1 MVHCNGSKQKQ
12 WLQWIRYK
20 IVYLNVCVLQ
30 ASKDPTYTAFCDL
43 TIDSFKM
50 SCSKVF
56 SSKWGKGFG
65 LVEDLLGP
73 EHPLN
78 QKNSVFGIIFY
89 SLIMLLAFINVGFI
103 AKLQVIQE
111 YYSIIISVI
120 SYYSDVSLPIVC
132 GRISL
137 PRIHPIF
144 HSPRVV
150 PSLHFYLHRQLY
162 SFCLQVN
169 INICWWW
176 PYHLLFVSVI
186 AKLEVLA
193 K

>member
-1 MVHCNGSKQKQ
+1 VFFALIGLGLSLYALH
-12 WLQWIRYK
+12 
-20 IVYLNVCVLQ
+20 VETQ

-103 AKLQVIQE
+103 AKLQMFLCLLSVGGSVYLGYILYFILQE
-111 YYSIIISVI
+111 LCPVCIST
-120 SYYSDVSLPIVC
+120 YIVNF
-132 GRISL
+132 I
-137 PRIHPIF
+137 
-144 HSPRVV
+144 
-150 PSLHFYLHRQLY
+150 
-162 SFCLQVN
+162 
-169 INICWWW
+169 
-176 PYHLLFVSVI
+176 LFVSSYCKVRGLGQVKGSRGWDSGSGPGLKMFQTPTYKKNI
-186 AKLEVLA
+186 
-193 K
+193 